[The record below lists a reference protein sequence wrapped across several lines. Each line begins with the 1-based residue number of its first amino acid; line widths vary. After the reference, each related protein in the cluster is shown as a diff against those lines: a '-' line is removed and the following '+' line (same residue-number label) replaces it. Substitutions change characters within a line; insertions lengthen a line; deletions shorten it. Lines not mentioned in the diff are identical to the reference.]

1 MTVRAWSGPPR
12 SRPRHAAKRWCDATM
27 VSATGIG
34 SMPGGGARDPEADN
48 TRAYRDA
55 VTIVVGELPD
65 VIAVPELPG
74 RGAVADMIGRTLG
87 VLDALPADL
96 QPFGWR
102 LTSASG
108 MDQRRARSLLAQD
121 LDCVEEL
128 TQGFTGTLKT
138 QLAGPWT
145 MAEIGRAHV

>member
-1 MTVRAWSGPPR
+1 
-12 SRPRHAAKRWCDATM
+12 
-27 VSATGIG
+27 
-34 SMPGGGARDPEADN
+34 
-48 TRAYRDA
+48 
-55 VTIVVGELPD
+55 
-65 VIAVPELPG
+65 
-74 RGAVADMIGRTLG
+74 MIGRTLG

-145 MAEIGRAHV
+145 MAALVEKPRGDKLLSDHGARRELSEAMTEGIIATWPTCVVACRTRRD